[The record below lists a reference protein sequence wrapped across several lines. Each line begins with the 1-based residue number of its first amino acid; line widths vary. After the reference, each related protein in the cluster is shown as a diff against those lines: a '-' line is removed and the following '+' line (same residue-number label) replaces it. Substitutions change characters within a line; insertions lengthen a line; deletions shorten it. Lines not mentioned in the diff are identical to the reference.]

1 MRKVILLIIF
11 SIILSSNAFGKS
23 PLSRTEKAQL
33 QYHHSIMKKHSFI
46 MKRSSLNSIQAKM
59 KEKNKATKKS
69 RAEAS
74 I

>member
-1 MRKVILLIIF
+1 MVFSLLHV
-11 SIILSSNAFGKS
+11 AWAKS
-23 PLSRTEKAQL
+23 PLTRTEKAQL
-33 QYHHSIMKKHSFI
+33 QYHHSIMKKHSFV

-59 KEKNKATKKS
+59 KEKNKVTKKS